1 MSYQRYG
8 GWYDGNGDE
17 VIIDNTQTGLQY
29 SDRIDVMGT
38 GTLNIDDHQQLQLTT
53 QYYKSESDGKH
64 GLYLGK
70 NFSAVTGMRPPTTK
84 VTSILTACRVPSAI

>member
-1 MSYQRYG
+1 M
-8 GWYDGNGDE
+8 
-17 VIIDNTQTGLQY
+17 TA
-29 SDRIDVMGT
+29 MGT

-70 NFSAVTGMRPPTTK
+70 NFSAVTGDA
-84 VTSILTACRVPSAI
+84 IACYNKGNLDSNALVPSAI